1 MGQDPPYT
9 AGIVTPVGPF
19 RVTAAGGV
27 VIAAAWGEAPES
39 PASPTLR
46 EALAQIAAYFDR
58 RLTVFDLPL
67 APASGFA
74 AAMRAAMLA
83 IPHGETRTYG
93 EIARALGV
101 TAQAVGQGCG
111 ANPLPLIVPCHRVLG
126 TGHFGGYSG
135 RGGVETKAALLRHE
149 GAVLL

>member
-1 MGQDPPYT
+1 MADPDP
-9 AGIVTPVGPF
+9 ADPLL
-19 RVTAAGGV
+19 A
-27 VIAAAWGEAPES
+27 EAI
-39 PASPTLR
+39 
-46 EALAQIAAYFDR
+46 AQITAWFDR
-58 RLTVFDLPL
+58 RLTAFDLPL
-67 APASGFA
+67 VPASGFA
-74 AAMRAAMLA
+74 AAMRTAMCA

-111 ANPLPLIVPCHRVLG
+111 ANPLALIVPCHRVLG

-149 GAVLL
+149 GALLL